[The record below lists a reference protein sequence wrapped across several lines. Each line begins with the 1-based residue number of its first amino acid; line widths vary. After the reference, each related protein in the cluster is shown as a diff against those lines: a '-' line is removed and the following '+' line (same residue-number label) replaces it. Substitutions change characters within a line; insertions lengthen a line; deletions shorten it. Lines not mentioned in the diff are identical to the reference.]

1 MGPYKEKLKKIDAD
15 FVRAGAAKI
24 KENDVKTVIDRA
36 ETLKEKI
43 QRAAPLRRFFADF
56 KLLLGLIID
65 YWKGNYRDVPWW
77 AVSTIVFTLLYIVN
91 PIDIIPDF
99 IPLVGHL
106 DDMAVLAIC
115 LYVTEKELFHYK
127 EWKALRSE

>member
-1 MGPYKEKLKKIDAD
+1 MGSYKEKLKKINAD

-24 KENDVKTVIDRA
+24 KEKDIKTVIDKA

-43 QRAAPLRRFFADF
+43 KRAAPLRRFFADF
-56 KLLLGLIID
+56 KLLLSLIFD

-77 AVSTIVFTLLYIVN
+77 AISTVVFTFLYIVN

-99 IPLVGHL
+99 IPVVGHL

-115 LYVTEKELFHYK
+115 LYLTENELFHYK
-127 EWKALRSE
+127 EWKSLS